1 MDGEQNGSQETTQD
15 NQEDQAQGQQATSAQ
30 VGGGNKT
37 RNAAAP
43 DFEKQIAELKQ
54 ASADERID
62 FELQLAGCR
71 NVKAARAVLDDYEG
85 DIDKMKEAELWLF
98 AKHLGDSKGATGK
111 TGFPNAGAAS
121 DAGKTVQHWHKIS
134 GLVDTDDK
142 KSE

>member
-1 MDGEQNGSQETTQD
+1 MVSRMAARKPRRTTR
-15 NQEDQAQGQQATSAQ
+15 
-30 VGGGNKT
+30 KT
-37 RNAAAP
+37 RRKARNAAAP

-62 FELQLAGCR
+62 FKLQLAGCR

-111 TGFPNAGAAS
+111 T
-121 DAGKTVQHWHKIS
+121 VQH
-134 GLVDTDDK
+134 
-142 KSE
+142 